1 MPTKKKIA
9 SRKVNRKRTA
19 IKAGKKTAKKNLPR
33 VKAKKPTV
41 IPPEAT
47 VPAPEITVFEVV
59 ETEIYHDPDLVIV
72 ETHEEFGT

>member
-1 MPTKKKIA
+1 MPTRIKIA
-9 SRKVNRKRTA
+9 SRKVNRKKTA
-19 IKAGKKTAKKNLPR
+19 IKAGKKTAKKTTANNKP
-33 VKAKKPTV
+33 KKPAV

-59 ETEIYHDPDLVIV
+59 ETEIYREPDLVIV